1 MYNVSAEY
9 LSAVRALSRTDR
21 MTGTLEL
28 TNGTTIELKDNK
40 VFERTLEL
48 VHDVISGEEIE
59 FGSAMLK
66 QLSFSLRTHQDRY
79 VFYDARITP
88 YYGVKIADGTWF
100 DVPLGVF
107 EVAEAERVGSHI
119 QLVAYDDLLKF
130 DKDYNGIAITG
141 TCFEVLTTMCELCGV
156 PLGLTEADIEA
167 FPNGGSSIYIDEKTG
182 CNTYRD
188 CLKVIA
194 QKLGAFATTDRA
206 GNLIL
211 RRYGKEAAATLKSS
225 NRFSTK
231 LADFICRYA
240 GITVNAGGK
249 SWSSYDESV
258 DSGLEL
264 ILQDAPA
271 WDYGTDE
278 ALQAQTDALMAE
290 LAAISYTPSKLS
302 ISNDPAIDCGDML
315 ALETETGTVNTLVTG
330 LRWRY
335 RARMEIESTG
345 ANPYLKSVRPQKSL
359 VIRELEK
366 QTTNNKLIFYSFTNS
381 TEKVISGT
389 EVVSL
394 ANVTFVTV
402 EDTSAMFL
410 AQLPMTVEAAD
421 VVTET
426 EEEKNVTVTDSTG
439 ATATIL
445 DADGNPLTLTV
456 LAKNTDTKPG
466 TADVEIYYYLN
477 GSLVDYQLV
486 ERLTAGPHILSL
498 FYPFAELKGNSN
510 NTFDVRILATG
521 GNVTVAK
528 RAFRATV
535 TGQGLAATTVWD
547 GTLSFDESVPKLAI
561 SSTMTLVKAVE
572 EVTAETQIPVPA
584 GIEEVVSAFSIRSRM
599 SLVGFTE
606 ELEVDPTW
614 EQQTISAE
622 QLASWNYEGRYVAI
636 GENGVQLRT
645 SWDYQSAEQDVD
657 SGRMTVVKA
666 VTNDLASVAG
676 MEVDAK

>member
-21 MTGTLEL
+21 LTGTLEL
-28 TNGTTIELKDNK
+28 ANGTSIELKDNK
-40 VFERTLEL
+40 IYERTLEL
-48 VHDVISGEEIE
+48 VQDVTSGEEIE

-88 YYGVKIADGTWF
+88 YYGVLLADGTWF

-107 EVAEAERVGSHI
+107 EVAEAERVGSSV

-130 DKDYNGIAITG
+130 DKDYDGTAITG
-141 TCFEVLTTMCELCGV
+141 TCFEVLTTLCELCGV
-156 PLGLTEADIEA
+156 PLGLTEAEIGE
-167 FPNGGSSIYIDEKTG
+167 FPNGNTSIYIDEKTG
-182 CNTYRD
+182 CSTYRD
-188 CLKVIA
+188 CLKVIS
-194 QKLGAFATTDRA
+194 QKLAAFATTDRV

-211 RRYGKEAAATLKSS
+211 RRYGKEAVATLKKS

-240 GITVNAGGK
+240 GVTVNASGK
-249 SWSSYDESV
+249 SWSSYDENV
-258 DSGLEL
+258 ESGLEL

-278 ALQAQTDALMAE
+278 ALQTQTDALMAE
-290 LAAISYTPSKLS
+290 LAAIFYTPSKLT
-302 ISNDPAIDCGDML
+302 ISNDPAIDCGDL
-315 ALETETGTVNTLVTG
+315 VALETDTGTVNTLVTG

-345 ANPYLKSVRPQKSL
+345 ANPYLKSVKPQKNQI
-359 VIRELEK
+359 IRELEK
-366 QTTNNKLIFYSFTNS
+366 QTTYNRLIFYSFTNS
-381 TEKVISGT
+381 TEKIISGT

-410 AQLPMTVEAAD
+410 AQLPLTVAAED

-426 EEEKNVTVTDSTG
+426 EEEKTVTVTDSAG
-439 ATATIL
+439 AAATIL
-445 DADGNPLTLTV
+445 DAEGNPLTLTV
-456 LAKNTDTKPG
+456 SAKNTDTKPG

-498 FYPFAELKGNSN
+498 FYPFSNLKGNQN
-510 NTFDVRILATG
+510 NTWDVRLRVAEG
-521 GNVTVAK
+521 SATVAK
-528 RAFRATV
+528 FGLKATV
-535 TGQGLAATTVWD
+535 TGQGLAATTVWN
-547 GTLSFDESVPKLAI
+547 GTIAI
-561 SSTMTLVKAVE
+561 E
-572 EVTAETQIPVPA
+572 EVAKPFSITSKMMLVDAAEEVFAETQTPTPS
-584 GIEEVVSAFSIRSRM
+584 GIVEVAPKFSIRSSM
-599 SLVGFTE
+599 TLLGFTE
-606 ELEVDPTW
+606 R
-614 EQQTISAE
+614 ISATE
-622 QLASWNYEGRYVAI
+622 IRTKKTIDTAEWEYSDDRYVAI
-636 GENGVQLRT
+636 ENNSFMARV
-645 SWDYQSAEQDVD
+645 SWTYESAEAEID
-657 SGRMTVVKA
+657 SGRMVVVKA
-666 VTNDLASVAG
+666 VTNDLTSVESV
-676 MEVDAK
+676 EVVAK